1 MLNHKRQAMQII
13 DAIAADCQMDPA
25 IYQTRTYTENVQ
37 EIASNLDYLK
47 RAVDGEVLSDA
58 TNPAYHHFD
67 EVVVKLLQL
76 SIEYPQVFH
85 SMFLWVMGD
94 MELRSLVGLRAFT
107 NFLRL
112 IVDDHEYRL
121 DSSSGLPVV
130 IDVENSRCPMI
141 APAML
146 YHALSKIC

>member
-1 MLNHKRQAMQII
+1 MHDHKHQAMQII
-13 DAIAADCQMDPA
+13 DAIAADCQMDPT
-25 IYQTRTYTENVQ
+25 IYQSGVYTENMQ
-37 EIASNLDYLK
+37 EIGSNLDYLK
-47 RAVDGEVLSDA
+47 RAVEGKVLSSA

-67 EVVVKLLQL
+67 EVVEKLLRL
-76 SIEYPQVFH
+76 SVEYPEIFH
-85 SMFLWVMGD
+85 GMFLWVMGD
-94 MELRSLVGLRAFT
+94 MGLRSLVGLRAFT

-130 IDVENSRCPMI
+130 IDCEDSHCPMI
-141 APAML
+141 APTML